1 MNAQLVLLAV
11 LVTSGLQK
19 PNHLLTLAIVRTLAA
34 IMLRPLAK
42 LLLNLLACVFLRVLG
57 RLYLSVGVNVFADAW
72 AVNLTILVGSHRPS
86 IPSGHGKEKPRARGQ
101 WQRILEYTYTPENR
115 IFVLSR
121 ICFVFL

>member
-72 AVNLTILVGSHRPS
+72 AVNLTILV
-86 IPSGHGKEKPRARGQ
+86 AVTGQ
-101 WQRILEYTYTPENR
+101 QPKTER
-115 IFVLSR
+115 V
-121 ICFVFL
+121 